1 LIRAASTIADDD
13 EIIVIGSQ
21 SVLGQFPDAPPELRV
36 SDEADLY
43 PKNHPER
50 ADLVDGSIGELSPF
64 HRSFGYYA
72 QGVGPETATLPAGWE
87 SRLVPIRNERT
98 RGATG
103 WCLEIH
109 DLVVAKYVAGRDK
122 DEAFVRA
129 AIAHG
134 MVREDRVRE
143 RLDATTLA
151 DEVRSLVSARIGRDF
166 A

>member
-1 LIRAASTIADDD
+1 MPKYANGSRPCDDASSARA
-13 EIIVIGSQ
+13 
-21 SVLGQFPDAPPELRV
+21 PDSRCV
-36 SDEADLY
+36 SDEAHLY

-64 HRSFGYYA
+64 HRSFGDYA
-72 QGVGPETATLPAGWE
+72 QGVGPDTATLPAGWE
-87 SRLVPIRNERT
+87 ARLVPILNERT

-122 DEAFVRA
+122 DEEFVRA

-134 MVREDRVRE
+134 MVHEDTVRE
-143 RLDATTLA
+143 RLDATTVA
-151 DEVRSLVSARIGRDF
+151 DEVRSLVAARIGRDF
-166 A
+166 T